1 MPLGLL
7 ALSQDLPKSPVAGRS
22 RQLARSAI
30 SRNSQK
36 PDSVYER
43 LSHREPS
50 PQPAQARRPRNL
62 PVPRLPRRAGRA
74 PTKRKSHSAPSPRN
88 LRRRR
93 EGERKTKKPSLAAA
107 PDRLCPSQGGQIFQS
122 QGLVSIDRSMVAAL
136 LSTTP
141 RLTPR
146 SSTNDLAPLHCTGI
160 GIASASGRETDRPA
174 PPGAVVAVAFPP
186 RSRRPRISLPP
197 NVEVRTVSSRI
208 WAGF

>member
-1 MPLGLL
+1 VPSS
-7 ALSQDLPKSPVAGRS
+7 AKKSSSGEIPSAGPVRH
-22 RQLARSAI
+22 LHDTT
-30 SRNSQK
+30 K
-36 PDSVYER
+36 PTFEYER
-43 LSHREPS
+43 HSLPRSEPS
-50 PQPAQARRPRNL
+50 PKGNA
-62 PVPRLPRRAGRA
+62 RLPRSACRAFPDRASRPQKNQVQFRAFPAKAQRDNKGGGRGKERDQ
-74 PTKRKSHSAPSPRN
+74 TSSANRS
-88 LRRRR
+88 
-93 EGERKTKKPSLAAA
+93 
-107 PDRLCPSQGGQIFQS
+107 RLCPSQGGQIFQS

-141 RLTPR
+141 RLTPK

-160 GIASASGRETDRPA
+160 GIASASGRETDRPT